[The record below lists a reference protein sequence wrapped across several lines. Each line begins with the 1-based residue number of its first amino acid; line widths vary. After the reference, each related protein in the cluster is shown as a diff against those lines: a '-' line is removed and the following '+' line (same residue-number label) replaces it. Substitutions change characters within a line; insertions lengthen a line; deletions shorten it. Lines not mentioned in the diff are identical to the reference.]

1 MMGMKIDDA
10 VPFIATSDELL
21 GPIELVRQ
29 TFILIPNEN
38 KLTVGAAIA
47 VLFHSLEQFKITLA
61 YFITLFFCNS
71 ENSD

>member
-29 TFILIPNEN
+29 TFILFEMKK
-38 KLTVGAAIA
+38 KLP
-47 VLFHSLEQFKITLA
+47 
-61 YFITLFFCNS
+61 
-71 ENSD
+71 